1 VPSRRGHVYTFEKK
15 QSTQRM
21 IDHPTRRFI
30 SLVLLLLVTVTA
42 GTWCKKDSQSTYSE
56 NLATHRNKF
65 KAAKSAVKKTVQA
78 THKKKPAHITPV
90 YAITDQL
97 DYLLARKKEVSKQI
111 KHVQGYTIQA
121 YVGGSRDEALRI
133 KNKLYTHYPAI
144 EPEVT
149 YDLPHYTVRIGK
161 FLEKLEAYPAYAA
174 IRKQM
179 PQVIIRPISFVNQ
192 PHVFINKQAAGQR
205 NTAPSVPTSDECA
218 QKAQEQLICPSSLQF
233 L

>member
-1 VPSRRGHVYTFEKK
+1 
-15 QSTQRM
+15 M
-21 IDHPTRRFI
+21 IDHSTRRLI
-30 SLVLLLLVTVTA
+30 SLVLLLLLTVTA
-42 GTWCKKDSQSTYSE
+42 GTWCKKDIQSTYSE
-56 NLATHRNKF
+56 NLAAHRK
-65 KAAKSAVKKTVQA
+65 KLKVAKSAVKKTVRPN
-78 THKKKPAHITPV
+78 HKKKPVHITPV

-97 DYLLARKKEVSKQI
+97 DYLLARKKAVSKQL

-161 FLEKLEAYPAYAA
+161 FLEKIEAYPAYAA
-174 IRKQM
+174 IRKRM
-179 PQVIIRPISFVNQ
+179 PQVIIRPISFVNK
-192 PHVFINKQAAGQR
+192 PHVFINKQAASQR
-205 NTAPSVPTSDECA
+205 NTAPSVLPSDECA
-218 QKAQEQLICPSSLQF
+218 KKAQEQLICPSYLQF

>member
-1 VPSRRGHVYTFEKK
+1 
-15 QSTQRM
+15 M
-21 IDHPTRRFI
+21 IDHSTRRLI
-30 SLVLLLLVTVTA
+30 SLVLLLLLTVTA
-42 GTWCKKDSQSTYSE
+42 GTWCKKDIQSTYSE
-56 NLATHRNKF
+56 NLAAHRK
-65 KAAKSAVKKTVQA
+65 KLKVAKSAVKKPVRPN
-78 THKKKPAHITPV
+78 HKKKPAHITPV

-97 DYLLARKKEVSKQI
+97 DYLLARKKAVSKQL

-161 FLEKLEAYPAYAA
+161 FLEKIEAYPAYAA
-174 IRKQM
+174 IRKRM
-179 PQVIIRPISFVNQ
+179 PQVIIRPISFVNK
-192 PHVFINKQAAGQR
+192 PHVFINKQAASQR
-205 NTAPSVPTSDECA
+205 NTAPSVLPSDECA
-218 QKAQEQLICPSSLQF
+218 KKAQEQLICPSYLQF